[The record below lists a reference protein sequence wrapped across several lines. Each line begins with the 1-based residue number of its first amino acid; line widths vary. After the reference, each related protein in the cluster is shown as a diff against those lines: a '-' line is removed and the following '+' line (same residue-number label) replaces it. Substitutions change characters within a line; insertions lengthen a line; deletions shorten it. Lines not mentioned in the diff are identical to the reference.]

1 MPGMAN
7 GADPL
12 DVEGLS
18 LPLQL
23 RRAVREG
30 DAGGVRRLMTHNPSL
45 STEGLLIEAAYHG
58 HIEVS
63 RWMMAWMM
71 LALMRA

>member
-1 MPGMAN
+1 MAD

-12 DVEGLS
+12 DPEGLS

-30 DAGGVRRLMTHNPSL
+30 DAGGVRRLMTHHPSL

-58 HIEVS
+58 HLEVS
-63 RWMMAWMM
+63 RAWWRGGCW
-71 LALMRA
+71 ALMRA